1 MRKYF
6 LFLIFC
12 PSLLFAQSDSLKN
25 LLSYYPL
32 NNGDYWEY
40 KTFSQQIP
48 YPGDSSAYSVEV
60 IGDSTFN
67 NNMTYKILLFTDIY
81 PDKNIHYIFERID
94 SSTSCVYRYARDTS
108 FPNKELKIDSLFS
121 QTGDTLNTSR
131 TNFSSFGFVRTI
143 CRSIRNDTLL
153 GTTTQVKTYFDQSY
167 IPGEEYQLAKGFGFY
182 SSSSCEFSCGSTWL
196 VYANINGIE
205 YGDKI
210 ITGIDDE
217 KTRPINFSLFQ
228 NYPNPFNPS
237 TNIIFEIPRPG
248 EVTIKIFDM
257 LGKEIKNIT
266 KDYSNSGI
274 HRIVFEGSKY
284 SSGIY
289 IYQIGFSNR
298 SISKKM
304 LLIK

>member
-60 IGDSTFN
+60 IGDSTFD
-67 NNMTYKILLFTDIY
+67 NNMAYKILLFKDIY
-81 PDKNIHYIFERID
+81 PDNNIYFKFERID
-94 SSTSCVYRYARDTS
+94 SSNGCVYRYARDTS

-121 QTGDTLNTSR
+121 QPGDTL
-131 TNFSSFGFVRTI
+131 FSSFGYIKTI
-143 CRSIRNDTLL
+143 CRSIQNDTIF
-153 GTTTQVKTYFDQSY
+153 GTVTQVKTYFDQSY

-182 SSSSCEFSCGSTWL
+182 SSSSCEFSCGYAWL
-196 VYANINGIE
+196 VYAKINGIE
-205 YGDKI
+205 YGNKI
-210 ITGIDDE
+210 ITGIEKE
-217 KTRPINFSLFQ
+217 KTKPINFLLFQ

-237 TNIIFEIPRPG
+237 TNIIFEIPNSG
-248 EVTIKIFDM
+248 EVTIKIYDA

-266 KDYSNSGI
+266 KYYSNTGV
-274 HRIVFEGSKY
+274 HRIVFDGSKY
-284 SSGIY
+284 ASGIY
-289 IYQIGFSNR
+289 IYQIEFNNR